1 MQMQQKEGLAQQ
13 NLVGTL
19 KSNTSFST
27 FINAIDKAGL
37 TASLDGTE
45 QYTLFAP
52 TDEAFSAL
60 PAGTLDRLLQPANK
74 DELASLVNYHLVSG
88 RKTTADVGRWQS
100 ARTVQGQAAPI
111 KVAEGTLSV
120 GGAHVTRP
128 DIMARNGVIHGI
140 DKVNIPGSQTSL
152 RVGCNGMPAAGRNP
166 RRFFLHQHCRGR
178 RTRLTHRRA
187 LPQDGVSRRPDLAR
201 KIAIRAQKREAR
213 RASHHK
219 FK

>member
-1 MQMQQKEGLAQQ
+1 MGPLRRNSHA
-13 NLVGTL
+13 
-19 KSNTSFST
+19 
-27 FINAIDKAGL
+27 NATERRPRPTESGGHAEEQHIVLHLHQRHRQGGA
-37 TASLDGTE
+37 GTE

-88 RKTTADVGRWQS
+88 RKTTADVGKWQS

-140 DKVNIPGSQTSL
+140 DKVNIP
-152 RVGCNGMPAAGRNP
+152 
-166 RRFFLHQHCRGR
+166 
-178 RTRLTHRRA
+178 
-187 LPQDGVSRRPDLAR
+187 
-201 KIAIRAQKREAR
+201 EAKP
-213 RASHHK
+213 H
-219 FK
+219 